1 MLTCLFSE
9 EDPEVLGGHLPKWQS
24 RTGSFSILKQ
34 VSGLHSGHPPET
46 GTSSLQ
52 VTSSRR
58 RPPVLQVS
66 PSPPPTCPTLR
77 ALPPQTV
84 LCLPTQ
90 GSCWCFWWLGVWWQP
105 WWCWVLCYGVSAGV
119 AVRTQVRAPAQVSL
133 RELKAPRYMVLPPP
147 CGRCRNCSTLPRGLG
162 VGIGVERR
170 DDLLPVPRQLWSLL
184 IYCLFFIYSIGPQET
199 LSTAMS
205 STGPGRFHTGFR
217 PSLRRSTHTVNREP
231 RLYIPPPSPNL
242 LHDSNF
248 RFPNPAPGPGLA
260 IPSQSI
266 VCLLQIVGSR
276 DRPLAERNP

>member
-1 MLTCLFSE
+1 MV
-9 EDPEVLGGHLPKWQS
+9 VLGAVLWGLS
-24 RTGSFSILKQ
+24 RCRRED
-34 VSGLHSGHPPET
+34 SGESTCPGESQGAE
-46 GTSSLQ
+46 GTSVHGATAAMWQMSELQ
-52 VTSSRR
+52 
-58 RPPVLQVS
+58 
-66 PSPPPTCPTLR
+66 
-77 ALPPQTV
+77 
-84 LCLPTQ
+84 
-90 GSCWCFWWLGVWWQP
+90 
-105 WWCWVLCYGVSAGV
+105 
-119 AVRTQVRAPAQVSL
+119 
-133 RELKAPRYMVLPPP
+133 
-147 CGRCRNCSTLPRGLG
+147 RGLG

-170 DDLLPVPRQLWSLL
+170 DGPLPVPRQLWPLL